1 MMFRLTVSAT
11 REKYLKLRYQYFYL
25 TSADTDTGRYFDGI
39 PTHNYQTTGI
49 RYLSLALC
57 SHKTRCRPVLARDLD
72 LSQYNFAA
80 PPGGSSRAMRW
91 GISGGAVPLVS
102 AGRRGAAEVEI
113 FKLPR
118 QHHRAATCWRRQYQ
132 SAPLG
137 LNRVTSVAMWT
148 QRHTHAGRHTHWQ
161 ADTHTG

>member
-1 MMFRLTVSAT
+1 MHQMMFRLTVSAT

-57 SHKTRCRPVLARDLD
+57 SHKTRRRPVLARDLD

-80 PPGGSSRAMRW
+80 VTARCDEGYLAARCRW
-91 GISGGAVPLVS
+91 FRLGGAVPLKLKYLNFRGS
-102 AGRRGAAEVEI
+102 TTGRRLVGEDNI
-113 FKLPR
+113 SL
-118 QHHRAATCWRRQYQ
+118 HR
-132 SAPLG
+132 
-137 LNRVTSVAMWT
+137 SV
-148 QRHTHAGRHTHWQ
+148 
-161 ADTHTG
+161 